1 MFAGRRCGGGG
12 VRSRRDL
19 FHFAKTTEFSLS
31 VWLQEQ
37 IPNTDTLNSTPTL
50 SRRCRHS
57 AFGIRHSAFG
67 IRHSALGN
75 SAVFSF
81 PRSKNNSSPHVSI
94 WNTISRDRNV
104 RIAPNVSPFL
114 TGGGGGRGRAEE
126 GRRATIL
133 GFLECFLKKRG
144 HRSIY
149 RYIIAKQ
156 LFIYP
161 TVSASLLLIVRVPRL
176 YLYTYTQLGWRI

>member
-1 MFAGRRCGGGG
+1 MLWYHIIHLTPLTFVVPSSGLPDAAIWWCLRTGGGG

-50 SRRCRHS
+50 SRRC
-57 AFGIRHSAFG
+57 RHSAFG

-114 TGGGGGRGRAEE
+114 TGGGGE
-126 GRRATIL
+126 GGEQRKEGGQR
-133 GFLECFLKKRG
+133 FWDFW
-144 HRSIY
+144 S
-149 RYIIAKQ
+149 
-156 LFIYP
+156 
-161 TVSASLLLIVRVPRL
+161 VS
-176 YLYTYTQLGWRI
+176 